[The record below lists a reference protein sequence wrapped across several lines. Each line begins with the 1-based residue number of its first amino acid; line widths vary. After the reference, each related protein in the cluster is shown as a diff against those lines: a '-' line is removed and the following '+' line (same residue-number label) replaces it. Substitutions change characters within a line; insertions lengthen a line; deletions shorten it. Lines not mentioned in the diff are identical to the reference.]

1 MTWYV
6 LRRVLQMIPVFF
18 GATFLVYFLV
28 FFMPGDPIAALGGD
42 KPLPEAAQIR
52 LREEFN
58 LDKPF
63 LVQYFLYLANIFQ
76 GDLGSTFRG
85 QSIASQL
92 TDAFPITIRLAL
104 IAIIFETIFGIL
116 AGVISGLR
124 KGTWID
130 TTFLMASLLVIA
142 VPTFVRSEE
151 HTSELQSRGHI
162 VCRLLLDNQKLGL

>member
-76 GDLGSTFRG
+76 GDLGDRKST
-85 QSIASQL
+85 
-92 TDAFPITIRLAL
+92 RLNSSHV
-104 IAIIFETIFGIL
+104 AISYAVFCL
-116 AGVISGLR
+116 KKKKKS
-124 KGTWID
+124 
-130 TTFLMASLLVIA
+130 TT
-142 VPTFVRSEE
+142 
-151 HTSELQSRGHI
+151 G
-162 VCRLLLDNQKLGL
+162 

>member
-124 KGTWID
+124 K
-130 TTFLMASLLVIA
+130 
-142 VPTFVRSEE
+142 RSEE
-151 HTSELQSRGHI
+151 HTSELQSRGHL
-162 VCRLLLDNQKLGL
+162 VCRLLLEKKKKIKIAHV